1 MHFCYEVSK
10 FFFSSMQFLKIH
22 FHVFFLIIQTFV
34 GVYSQTRILFLPF
47 FHNFFIEINFAF
59 SFLIVIMFSFSFDC
73 SIFRKVVTQQRM
85 KNLKQMNVD
94 LVLSL
99 LTLINYLKSIMHK
112 SKHLH
117 ASTKVKINH
126 LTFLSHCAKKW
137 KYKIQV

>member
-1 MHFCYEVSK
+1 
-10 FFFSSMQFLKIH
+10 
-22 FHVFFLIIQTFV
+22 
-34 GVYSQTRILFLPF
+34 
-47 FHNFFIEINFAF
+47 
-59 SFLIVIMFSFSFDC
+59 MFSFSFDC

>member
-1 MHFCYEVSK
+1 
-10 FFFSSMQFLKIH
+10 
-22 FHVFFLIIQTFV
+22 
-34 GVYSQTRILFLPF
+34 
-47 FHNFFIEINFAF
+47 
-59 SFLIVIMFSFSFDC
+59 MFSFSFDC

-117 ASTKVKINH
+117 ASTKVKNKS
-126 LTFLSHCAKKW
+126 FNFPLSLCKKMEILNTSVIVMQ
-137 KYKIQV
+137 KELY